1 MGGPVAER
9 LGGGV
14 WLGGE
19 RLLPHA
25 PRACKKRIEYTSGL
39 GSAMTC
45 FRSTG
50 FGFEMWH
57 GKT

>member
-1 MGGPVAER
+1 MAER

-14 WLGGE
+14 WLGDE

-25 PRACKKRIEYTSGL
+25 PPACKKRIEYTSGL
-39 GSAMTC
+39 GSAMTF

-50 FGFEMWH
+50 FGFEIWH